1 VAKAVLNEKNR
12 THKLVTGI
20 LTSRSAKEVAS
31 PGRCRKISQGLAVTG
46 NACIQLDIGSKTD
59 IGRVRKNNE
68 DTCRVLPELKLFIV
82 SDGMGG
88 ETHGELASA
97 IAGDTITAH
106 CSENS
111 VNDSVPVGEILR
123 PDLSEKTNQLASAV
137 RIANRRIYEASLDNP
152 LLHGMG
158 ATVVTAWLE
167 GARLSLV
174 HVGDSRAYLLRS
186 GVLNRLT
193 TDHSLVAEQVRRGL
207 IKPEESHLSKMQNV
221 LIRALGVQ
229 EQVEVDATEH
239 LLESNDIVLLCTDG
253 LTRMVRDSDIA
264 GLLLE
269 NFDAQTNADRLV
281 RLANEHGGEDNVSVI
296 VVRIGDTV

>member
-1 VAKAVLNEKNR
+1 M
-12 THKLVTGI
+12 
-20 LTSRSAKEVAS
+20 
-31 PGRCRKISQGLAVTG
+31 TG
-46 NACIQLDIGSKTD
+46 NACIQLEIGSKTD

-88 ETHGELASA
+88 ETHGELASK
-97 IAGDTITAH
+97 IAGDAITAH

-111 VNDSVPVGEILR
+111 VPFAEILR
-123 PDLSEKTNQLASAV
+123 PDLSEKTIQLASAV
-137 RIANRRIYEASLDNP
+137 RLANRRIYEASLDNP

-239 LLESNDIVLLCTDG
+239 ILESHDIVLLCTDG
-253 LTRMVRDSDIA
+253 LTRMVRDSEIA
-264 GLLLE
+264 SMLLE
-269 NFDAQTNADRLV
+269 DFDAQTSADRLV
-281 RLANEHGGEDNVSVI
+281 LLANEHGGEDNVSVI
-296 VVRIGDTV
+296 VVRIGDAV

>member
-1 VAKAVLNEKNR
+1 M
-12 THKLVTGI
+12 
-20 LTSRSAKEVAS
+20 
-31 PGRCRKISQGLAVTG
+31 TG
-46 NACIQLDIGSKTD
+46 NACIQLEIGSKTD

-111 VNDSVPVGEILR
+111 VNVSVPFGEILR
-123 PDLSEKTNQLASAV
+123 PDLSEKTKQLASAV
-137 RIANRRIYEASLDNP
+137 RLANRRIYEASLDNP

-239 LLESNDIVLLCTDG
+239 ILESHDIVLLCTDG
-253 LTRMVRDSDIA
+253 LTRMVRDSEIA
-264 GLLLE
+264 RTASRRFRCTNERRSSCPARKRAWWRGQCERNCRTHRRYGLM
-269 NFDAQTNADRLV
+269 FGASDSRGRSRL
-281 RLANEHGGEDNVSVI
+281 RSGR
-296 VVRIGDTV
+296 VVWEVDHRIGNAVHADSGTS

>member
-1 VAKAVLNEKNR
+1 MGL
-12 THKLVTGI
+12 LF
-20 LTSRSAKEVAS
+20 SRLAKEVALLRGS
-31 PGRCRKISQGLAVTG
+31 GMVSQGLGMTG
-46 NACIQLDIGSKTD
+46 NACIQLEIGSKTD

-97 IAGDTITAH
+97 IVGDTITAH

-111 VNDSVPVGEILR
+111 ANVSVRFAEILR

-137 RIANRRIYEASLDNP
+137 RLANRRIYEASLDNP

-158 ATVVTAWLE
+158 ATVVTACLE

-239 LLESNDIVLLCTDG
+239 VLESHDTVLLCSDG
-253 LTRMVRDSDIA
+253 LTRMVRDSEIA
-264 GLLLE
+264 RLLLE
-269 NFDAQTNADRLV
+269 DSDAQTNADRLV
-281 RLANEHGGEDNVSVI
+281 GLANEHGGEDNVSVI